1 MGTRGATAVLTAL
14 MLGAT
19 AAVTAAVPVQA
30 AAAGCAVTYRV
41 GGQWSGGFTADVTVT
56 NLGAPVTAWTL
67 TWSYTSGQR
76 VTQAW
81 NATVTQAGAQV
92 TARNAA
98 WNGGLAT
105 GGSTSFGLTG
115 SFGATNPAPTGFAL
129 NGTSCGGDDPG
140 DPGDP
145 GGPSGVLAQAHT
157 AGRVVTAGQTV
168 QYSWPGIYFEGRFR
182 GTGVGLVFD
191 DAVNDYDVA
200 VDGRVV
206 ATLVK
211 PGTTTRWVD
220 GLAAG
225 EHTVRLV
232 KRTESPWSASAF
244 GGLVAASGGVVLDPP
259 AARSRQV
266 EFIGDSLT
274 VGYGNTSGTRDCTG
288 DQVTRTTN
296 TDLSFGA
303 LTAREL
309 DADYQVN
316 AYSGIGMVRNYNGG
330 SPGVNYGTYY
340 DRALLHVDGDVWDRP
355 ATWRPQLVVVDL
367 GTNDFSTPI
376 NSGEPWTEASLAAAY
391 RATYVAFLEKLRARY
406 GAGTTIVVV
415 GTSLFGDKAQQVV
428 RDRNAAGD
436 ARVRYWYLDDAGL
449 DLLGCHWHYSAA
461 DDRLIAD
468 RLGDY
473 VATLGLGW

>member
-1 MGTRGATAVLTAL
+1 
-14 MLGAT
+14 
-19 AAVTAAVPVQA
+19 
-30 AAAGCAVTYRV
+30 
-41 GGQWSGGFTADVTVT
+41 ADVTVT

-67 TWSYTSGQR
+67 TWSYPAGQR

-81 NATVTQAGAQV
+81 NATVAQAGVAV

-105 GGSTSFGLTG
+105 GGSVTFGLMG
-115 SFGATNPAPTGFAL
+115 SFGAANPAPTGFAL
-129 NGTSCGGDDPG
+129 NGAACGDGTG
-140 DPGDP
+140 E
-145 GGPSGVLAQAHT
+145 PSGVLAQTHT
-157 AGRVVTAGQTV
+157 AGRVVPAGQAV

-182 GTGVGLVFD
+182 GAGVGLVLD

-200 VDGRVV
+200 VDGVV
-206 ATLVK
+206 VDTLVK
-211 PGTTTRWVD
+211 PGTTTHWVD

-244 GGLVAASGGVVLDPP
+244 GGLVAAPGGAILDRP

-274 VGYGNTSGTRDCTG
+274 VGYGNTSTTRDCTG
-288 DQVTRTTN
+288 DEVTRTTN
-296 TDLSFGA
+296 TDVSFGA

-355 ATWRPQLVVVDL
+355 ATWRPQLVVVHL

-376 NSGEPWTEASLAAAY
+376 NSGEAWTEQTLAAAY
-391 RATYVAFLEKLRARY
+391 RSTYVAFLAKLRARY

-415 GTSLFGDKAQQVV
+415 GTSLFGTLAQQVV
-428 RDRNAAGD
+428 QDREAAGD
-436 ARVRYWYLDDAGL
+436 DGVRYWYLDDAGL

-468 RLGDY
+468 RLGDF
-473 VATLGLGW
+473 VATLGLDW